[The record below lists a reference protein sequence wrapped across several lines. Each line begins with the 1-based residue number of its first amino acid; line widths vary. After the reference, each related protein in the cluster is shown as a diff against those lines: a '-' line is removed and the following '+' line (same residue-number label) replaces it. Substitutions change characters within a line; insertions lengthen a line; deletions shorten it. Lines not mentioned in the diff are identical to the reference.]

1 MSRKSR
7 IAVTILAAVL
17 ASLCIY
23 AVPGAMAKPRAHT
36 VGFRVIKHR
45 LHFDV
50 VKGHA
55 HQFRVKHRVR
65 KVRVRGVGNF
75 KVTRRTSRFVFLASS
90 RRAWTPRPRITTP
103 NSGDFIK
110 GSPSKVTWK
119 VSSTVSGGYFRI
131 SLKSTQDDSSTSV
144 IAMSVPAGPGGKSY
158 SVPWTVEQ
166 PVGSYKVWVAYCS
179 SNGTVV
185 ASDASDGTVRITEA
199 SMPAPTPTVT
209 PTPTIAPTPTPTVAP
224 TPTPTP
230 TVTSTPTPKPT
241 PTVGPTFNVLNY
253 GAHADNTGD
262 NYTAVKNAM
271 AACVAAGG
279 GTVYMPAGTYR
290 FQGTTGTDLPTG
302 DPEMKV
308 CINVLSGVT
317 LAGDGIGRT
326 IINDQKTGGIHPI
339 GSMSDNIGVRD
350 LSTTVASAGTQDSN
364 KDGLKFIGVNGATVS
379 NVHCENDY
387 IGVNTI
393 GCSNMTYSHVQV
405 YNCKVGFMVDEQ
417 SSFWTS
423 NNITFSYCEAS
434 YTHNG
439 GIPYGFAF
447 YVQDLAGHD
456 PETVRL
462 NNITVDHCSSHDNEQ
477 GGLYSKYTNRLT
489 VTNSSFTNNTYAWYV
504 INTKD
509 YYSSGNTA
517 SGNVNNSL
525 PYNGGSSTARP

>member
-1 MSRKSR
+1 MRYLAIA
-7 IAVTILAAVL
+7 IAVSLAVFTPL
-17 ASLCIY
+17 
-23 AVPGAMAKPRAHT
+23 VMA
-36 VGFRVIKHR
+36 
-45 LHFDV
+45 
-50 VKGHA
+50 
-55 HQFRVKHRVR
+55 
-65 KVRVRGVGNF
+65 
-75 KVTRRTSRFVFLASS
+75 
-90 RRAWTPRPRITTP
+90 
-103 NSGDFIK
+103 
-110 GSPSKVTWK
+110 GSPTFVQSALAN
-119 VSSTVSGGYFRI
+119 S
-131 SLKSTQDDSSTSV
+131 
-144 IAMSVPAGPGGKSY
+144 
-158 SVPWTVEQ
+158 
-166 PVGSYKVWVAYCS
+166 
-179 SNGTVV
+179 
-185 ASDASDGTVRITEA
+185 
-199 SMPAPTPTVT
+199 PTATAT
-209 PTPTIAPTPTPTVAP
+209 PTP
-224 TPTPTP
+224 
-230 TVTSTPTPKPT
+230 
-241 PTVGPTFNVLNY
+241 GQTFNVLNY
-253 GAHADNTGD
+253 GAHGDGAGD
-262 NYTAVKNAM
+262 NYAAVRNAM
-271 AACVAAGG
+271 NACAAAGG

-290 FQGTTGTDLPTG
+290 FTSGYDLPQVN
-302 DPEMKV
+302 PEMKV
-308 CINVLSGVT
+308 NINVRAGCT
-317 LAGDGIGRT
+317 LAGDGMGRT
-326 IINDQKTGGIHPI
+326 IILDQATGGIHPI

-489 VTNSSFTNNTYAWYV
+489 VTNSSFTNNTYAWYA

-525 PYNGGSSTARP
+525 PYNGGSSTARPGPSLLAALLIGGTLCLVLIKVGWDSTKTRG